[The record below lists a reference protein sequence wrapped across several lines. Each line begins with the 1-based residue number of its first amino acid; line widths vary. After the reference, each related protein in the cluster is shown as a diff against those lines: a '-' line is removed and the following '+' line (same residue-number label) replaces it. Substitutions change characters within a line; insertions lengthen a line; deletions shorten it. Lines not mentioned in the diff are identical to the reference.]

1 MSDFKVSAME
11 KLTDQQVRF
20 APPGVRQQQLERAR
34 TLRDQI
40 VPDRPYPY
48 QSVSYRITDYRGD
61 SYPGLNIPGDD
72 LRHDLDLFLDRVAR
86 SLQTAGLELPV
97 EPLLSLDQVSRKF
110 QVSTKTIARWRKR
123 GLIGQHVVRNGRRQL
138 AFPKSVVDQF
148 LATHPK
154 EVERGGKF
162 SRLTGNEKDDIIRR
176 ARRMAHAGGSL
187 TEVSRRIAQR
197 LGRSTEAVRYT
208 IKDHDR
214 NYPHSAVFPDVTG
227 PLSPGTKHII
237 YNSFRKGMKVDTL
250 AKRFNRTRTSIYRV
264 VNEVRADE
272 LLKHPLDY
280 IYNEEF
286 DSSATEAEILAPMPG
301 EEKFLADMRDK
312 RPPKDAP
319 PEMAHL
325 YEYPLL
331 SREQERHLFR
341 QMNYLKHRL
350 RKLRQDIDP
359 TRARTPDLDRIEELQ
374 AKIAALRERLVR
386 CNMRLVV
393 QYAKKHAGLNDNL
406 WELISDGNMS
416 LLRAVEKFDY
426 GLGNKFSTYASWAI
440 MKNFA
445 RSIPDEK
452 TYRER
457 FVTGHEDVF
466 EAKTDH
472 RSDEAEQLA
481 QAETAARKVNKLLE
495 LLDPREKEI
504 LRMRAGL
511 DNEEGMTLEQIGQ
524 RMGITKERVRQLNQR
539 IMKKLREYATENKIE
554 G

>member
-1 MSDFKVSAME
+1 MSDFKVNAME
-11 KLTDQQVRF
+11 MLTDQQVRF

-40 VPDRPYPY
+40 VPGRPYPY
-48 QSVSYRITDYRGD
+48 QFVSYRITDYRGD
-61 SYPGLNIPGDD
+61 EHAGLNIVGDD

-86 SLQTAGLELPV
+86 SLQTAGLEMPV
-97 EPLLSLDQVSRKF
+97 EPMLSLDQVSEKF
-110 QVSTKTIARWRKR
+110 RVSTKTIARWRKR
-123 GLIGQHVVRNGRRQL
+123 GLIGEHVLRNGRRQL
-138 AFPKSVVDQF
+138 AFPKSVVVQF

-154 EVERGGKF
+154 EVARGGRF
-162 SRLTGNEKDDIIRR
+162 TRLTSDEKNDIIRR
-176 ARRMAHAGGSL
+176 ASRMAHAGGSL

-214 NYPHSAVFPDVTG
+214 NYPHSAVFPDATG
-227 PLSPGTKHII
+227 PLSPTTKHII

-250 AKRFNRTRTSIYRV
+250 AKRFSRTRTSIYRV

-272 LLKHPLDY
+272 LLKKPLDY
-280 IYNEEF
+280 IHNDEF
-286 DSSATEAEILAPMPG
+286 ELPEMEAEIMAPMPG
-301 EEKFLADMRDK
+301 EEKFQADIRDK
-312 RPPKDAP
+312 KPPKDAP

-325 YEYPLL
+325 YQYPLL

-341 QMNYLKHRL
+341 QMNYQKYRL
-350 RKLRQDIDP
+350 RRLRQDMDP

-374 AKIAALRERLVR
+374 TRVSDLRERLVR

-393 QYAKKHAGLNDNL
+393 QYAKKHAAPTDNL

-426 GLGNKFSTYASWAI
+426 GLGFKFSTYASWAI

-452 TYRER
+452 VYRER
-457 FVTGHEDVF
+457 FVTGHDDVF
-466 EAKTDH
+466 EDKTDH

-511 DNEEGMTLEQIGQ
+511 DNEEGLTLEQIGQ

-539 IMKKLREYATENKIE
+539 IMKKLREYVTVNKIE